1 MTAAGESLRAR
12 TRRAVR
18 SEVVEVAMALFL
30 SRGFAETT
38 VEDIAT
44 AAGISRRSYF
54 RYFASKEDAL
64 AEGLAAVGGEIASAL
79 EHRPQTESPWLA
91 LRRAFDPVLRQVEA
105 EPRAEALGALMLQHP
120 GLMRAKNATW
130 TQTIGRTLSS
140 RLSGP
145 DAGGTIEADALLASA
160 LACLHV
166 AQEHWLRPDEP
177 ASLSTLLDRSMSSVR
192 AFD

>member
-1 MTAAGESLRAR
+1 MTATGESLRAR

-18 SEVVEVAMALFL
+18 AEVVEAAMALFL

-54 RYFASKEDAL
+54 RYFATKEDAL

-79 EHRPQTESPWLA
+79 ADRPATESAWLA
-91 LRRAFDPVLRQVEA
+91 LRRAFDPVLRQVETDPQA
-105 EPRAEALGALMLQHP
+105 RALGALMLQHP
-120 GLMRAKNATW
+120 GLMREKNAAW
-130 TQTIGRTLSS
+130 AQAIGRTLSS

-145 DAGGTIEADALLASA
+145 DASGSIEVDTLLASA

-166 AQEHWLRPDEP
+166 AQEHWLRPDET
-177 ASLSTLLDRSMSSVR
+177 ASLSALLDRSMSSVR
-192 AFD
+192 SFD